1 MCVLVFLVNHS
12 FFSAVCSTFASGI
25 FVLFGGVKSVSIS
38 AFSRTFHLPLVTIG
52 SHGYENS
59 SHASNDLYTVFMRPL
74 YEEAMMDIIR
84 YYSWKHILY
93 IYDST
98 EGEHCFFFCMFC
110 YTCCDLSIRYNSVMA
125 CDVCDSSR
133 SEWQP

>member
-1 MCVLVFLVNHS
+1 M
-12 FFSAVCSTFASGI
+12 
-25 FVLFGGVKSVSIS
+25 LFGGVKSASIS

-52 SHGYENS
+52 SHGYENG
-59 SHASNDLYTVFMRPL
+59 SHASDDIYTVFMRPL

-93 IYDST
+93 IYDSR
-98 EGEHCFFFCMFC
+98 EGEHRFFLFPIFCD
-110 YTCCDLSIRYNSVMA
+110 TCCDLSIRYNSVVA
-125 CDVCDSSR
+125 CTVVSVCDSSR